1 MLLLWSKVHKLC
13 STLSI
18 ILLISLFEKQSKW
31 KGPFGLSYAQLSSV
45 AFLLIFCYAPNLC
58 VVTQCSSPEV
68 CGITKNSCKGDYPS
82 VGHLIV
88 HLWHDTEFVC
98 YSQKFSEKSW
108 RLESK
113 WNTIFWVVGWNV
125 IHVHVRLYPLN
136 HGGVGERDPT
146 GYGVKMCDISN
157 YVGLSPGKFPGAME
171 HLKSFS
177 CFSGR
182 KVLNG
187 SSCCISS
194 EPSVVPV
201 SGFRSHFLVNGTDL
215 YKW

>member
-1 MLLLWSKVHKLC
+1 MLLSWSKVHKLC

-45 AFLLIFCYAPNLC
+45 AFLLIFSYAPNLC

-88 HLWHDTEFVC
+88 HLWHDTEVVC

-113 WNTIFWVVGWNV
+113 WNTIFLGCRVKCHTCTCTSPPPKPRG
-125 IHVHVRLYPLN
+125 RRGEGP
-136 HGGVGERDPT
+136 HGLWGEDVWHFKLCGSLPW
-146 GYGVKMCDISN
+146 KIS
-157 YVGLSPGKFPGAME
+157 
-171 HLKSFS
+171 
-177 CFSGR
+177 
-182 KVLNG
+182 
-187 SSCCISS
+187 
-194 EPSVVPV
+194 
-201 SGFRSHFLVNGTDL
+201 RSNGTSEKL
-215 YKW
+215 LLFFRTESS